1 MKKVYVIKNR
11 YVDSVTLMGVAV
23 ELTELPGVTGAES
36 GMGTS
41 QNVDLLTGLDY
52 PVPAG
57 VTKNDLMIALDAE
70 GPEALEAA
78 FAAAQERLAS
88 GGGHSRRVYRS
99 VDELPVGRY
108 DVLQISLPG
117 EYAVQEARRAIDRGM
132 DIFMFTADVTLEQER
147 ALKEYGR
154 DHGRLVMGPDAGV
167 GLLGGVALAAGSIV
181 RPGPVGV
188 IGASGSGSQEVAC
201 LIEQMGSGV
210 TCILGTGGRDLKKE
224 VGGVSMKADMKRLE
238 KDEDTKLICLV
249 SMLADREVMEEVL
262 LEADQLTKPVVAV
275 FLGADETL
283 YQGHRVTGTYSLQ
296 EAAKAC
302 VRLVTGHEPSI
313 GWTEEEAAAIARE
326 KAASLSREQK
336 YFRGLYTG
344 GTFAEE
350 TLMTFRAVAPEI
362 ALHTNRDTQ
371 SMLRASR
378 RTSTARATPCW
389 TWAIW
394 ILLPKRRT
402 RCLTPPSGWS
412 ACGRSWLTRRWRS
425 WRWTSF
431 WGRAWHPTLPR
442 AMFR

>member
-262 LEADQLTKPVVAV
+262 L
-275 FLGADETL
+275 
-283 YQGHRVTGTYSLQ
+283 
-296 EAAKAC
+296 
-302 VRLVTGHEPSI
+302 
-313 GWTEEEAAAIARE
+313 
-326 KAASLSREQK
+326 
-336 YFRGLYTG
+336 
-344 GTFAEE
+344 
-350 TLMTFRAVAPEI
+350 
-362 ALHTNRDTQ
+362 
-371 SMLRASR
+371 
-378 RTSTARATPCW
+378 
-389 TWAIW
+389 
-394 ILLPKRRT
+394 
-402 RCLTPPSGWS
+402 
-412 ACGRSWLTRRWRS
+412 
-425 WRWTSF
+425 
-431 WGRAWHPTLPR
+431 
-442 AMFR
+442 

>member
-11 YVDSVTLMGVAV
+11 YVDSVTLMGVAVEMNELPGVTGALSGVAV

-302 VRLVTGHEPSI
+302 VRFVTGRELRPSPAKRRPHFPLSKSI
-313 GWTEEEAAAIARE
+313 S
-326 KAASLSREQK
+326 AASI
-336 YFRGLYTG
+336 RG
-344 GTFAEE
+344 
-350 TLMTFRAVAPEI
+350 AP
-362 ALHTNRDTQ
+362 
-371 SMLRASR
+371 SR
-378 RTSTARATPCW
+378 R
-389 TWAIW
+389 
-394 ILLPKRRT
+394 K
-402 RCLTPPSGWS
+402 
-412 ACGRSWLTRRWRS
+412 
-425 WRWTSF
+425 
-431 WGRAWHPTLPR
+431 H
-442 AMFR
+442 

>member
-57 VTKNDLMIALDAE
+57 VTKNDLVMTLEAE

-78 FAAAQERLAS
+78 FAAAQERRAS

-181 RPGPVGV
+181 
-188 IGASGSGSQEVAC
+188 
-201 LIEQMGSGV
+201 
-210 TCILGTGGRDLKKE
+210 
-224 VGGVSMKADMKRLE
+224 
-238 KDEDTKLICLV
+238 
-249 SMLADREVMEEVL
+249 LA
-262 LEADQLTKPVVAV
+262 K
-275 FLGADETL
+275 FG
-283 YQGHRVTGTYSLQ
+283 
-296 EAAKAC
+296 
-302 VRLVTGHEPSI
+302 
-313 GWTEEEAAAIARE
+313 
-326 KAASLSREQK
+326 
-336 YFRGLYTG
+336 F
-344 GTFAEE
+344 
-350 TLMTFRAVAPEI
+350 
-362 ALHTNRDTQ
+362 
-371 SMLRASR
+371 
-378 RTSTARATPCW
+378 
-389 TWAIW
+389 
-394 ILLPKRRT
+394 
-402 RCLTPPSGWS
+402 
-412 ACGRSWLTRRWRS
+412 
-425 WRWTSF
+425 
-431 WGRAWHPTLPR
+431 
-442 AMFR
+442 